1 MLIGPILWA
10 NAPAGGMVGM
20 EMLIILPM
28 MLFLMWFLVIR
39 PPQKQQQRLQQ
50 MLAAINVHDRVY
62 TVGGIVGT
70 IHQIDRDK
78 NKVVLKVD
86 DSSNVKVEFLLSAIA
101 GPLPKE

>member
-1 MLIGPILWA
+1 MTISSLWA
-10 NAPAGGMVGM
+10 NAAPAGTGGM
-20 EMLIILPM
+20 EFWIILPA

-39 PPQKQQQRLQQ
+39 PPQKQQQKLQQ
-50 MLAAINVHDRVY
+50 MLGALNVHDRVY